1 MTRTYASSRFVAA
14 VNAVIAP
21 VAGVAIAAVL
31 VWAAL
36 IARRAGAPAT
46 ATGGLAA
53 MAVLALAL
61 FGGLAYA
68 SLRVVTRIEVRDDA
82 TVEFRGPLIRLA
94 LPATGI
100 TAVQAH
106 PIVRSSAHVR
116 HAGGRLLL
124 CTPID
129 GLYEFLGWL
138 KQANPRVEIRWL

>member
-1 MTRTYASSRFVAA
+1 MTRTYTSSRFVAA
-14 VNAVIAP
+14 VNVAIAP
-21 VAGVAIAAVL
+21 VAGFAIAGVL
-31 VWAAL
+31 FWAGL
-36 IARRAGAPAT
+36 IARRAGAPFTAT
-46 ATGGLAA
+46 AGLFA

-68 SLRVVTRIEVRDDA
+68 SLRIVTRIEVREDA

-106 PIVRSSAHVR
+106 PMVRSSAHVR
-116 HAGGRLLL
+116 HAGGRLPL
-124 CTPID
+124 CMPID

-138 KQANPRVEIRWL
+138 KQANSRVEIRWL

>member
-1 MTRTYASSRFVAA
+1 MSRTFASSRAVAA

-21 VAGVAIAAVL
+21 VAGVAI
-31 VWAAL
+31 
-36 IARRAGAPAT
+36 
-46 ATGGLAA
+46 
-53 MAVLALAL
+53 
-61 FGGLAYA
+61 AYA